1 MGIVLKQSL
10 KNTIITYIGFGIGAV
25 NTLYLYPIFLGATY
39 YALTNYILSAA
50 NVIMPLFA
58 IGMQNTLVKFY
69 AQYQTEKERSQFL
82 SFTVLFPLLMCIP
95 LAIIGIF
102 FFDDILTFV
111 SKKNPVVKTFILLI
125 PFIGICMAYFEIFY
139 AWARVH
145 MHSVFGNFIKE
156 VGLRLF
162 SLFTLIGVY
171 YNWITVVQFVYVTAG
186 IYLLALVVTM
196 FYAFYIKKP
205 VFQFVIPANV
215 KDILVYTFYI
225 ILSGSVANLL
235 LDGDKIML
243 NQYMKIENIAYYSV
257 ATYIA
262 LVISV
267 PSRAM
272 HQIVYPITAKLMHEN
287 KHDELNDLYKKT
299 SINLQIVGGFVMLCI
314 FVNIE
319 QLYEMV
325 PKDYSGGIIVVFMIG
340 LSKYFD
346 LILGNNNAIIFNSK
360 YYRAVLFLGVGLV
373 ILTVVLN
380 MIFIPL
386 YGIIGSAFA
395 TLLSITCYSLAKLLF
410 VVKRMHL
417 YPFTKQTL
425 HSIGITFIVFLL
437 FYFWE
442 FPVNS
447 SVSNGLRSILV
458 LVAIGLKSLLVTFV
472 YTYMNYK
479 FVVSP
484 EINQTLDKVFFKFK
498 RNK

>member
-1 MGIVLKQSL
+1 MGIVLNQSL
-10 KNTIITYIGFGIGAV
+10 KNTIITYIGFGIGGIS
-25 NTLYLYPIFLGATY
+25 TIFLFPSILGKTY
-39 YALTNYILSAA
+39 YGLSNYILSCA

-69 AQYQTEKERSQFL
+69 SQCKTEKEQNQFL
-82 SFTVLFPLLMCIP
+82 SFSVLFPLVLTIP
-95 LAIIGIF
+95 ILLLGLF
-102 FFDDILTFV
+102 FYDEISVFV
-111 SKKNPVVKTFILLI
+111 TKKNPIVKEFIYLI
-125 PFIGICMAYFEIFY
+125 PFIGLCMAYFEIFY

-162 SLFTLIGVY
+162 SLVALVAMYFG
-171 YNWITVVQFVYVTAG
+171 WITAIDFVYLTAG
-186 IYLLALVVTM
+186 IYFVALLITM
-196 FYAFYIKKP
+196 IYAFRVKKP
-205 VFQFVIPANV
+205 DFQLSIPHNV
-215 KDILVYTFYI
+215 KGILEYTFYI

-243 NQYMKIENIAYYSV
+243 NQYMDIGNIAFYSV

-299 SINLQIVGGFVMLCI
+299 SVNLQIVGGFVMLCI
-314 FVNIE
+314 FVNID
-319 QLYEMV
+319 QLYEML
-325 PKDYSGGIIVVFMIG
+325 PKDYAGGIWIVFIIG

-360 YYRAVLFLGVGLV
+360 YYRMVLFLGLMLV
-373 ILTVVLN
+373 FFTIVLN

-386 YGIIGSAFA
+386 YGITGSAIA
-395 TLLSITCYSLAKLLF
+395 TLLSITIYSVAKLMF

-417 YPFTKQTL
+417 YPFTIQTVY
-425 HSIGITFIVFLL
+425 SIIITAILFVL
-437 FYFWE
+437 FYFWK
-442 FPVNS
+442 FPFHPIIGIV
-447 SVSNGLRSILV
+447 LKSILV
-458 LVAIGLKSLLVTFV
+458 TILYV
-472 YTYMNYK
+472 YINYRFSISK
-479 FVVSP
+479 
-484 EINQTLDKVFFKFK
+484 EINQVLHSLIKKLKF
-498 RNK
+498 